1 MSSIFEGGACVA
13 SLLRKVG
20 GNMTGPIVQ
29 QLAAVA
35 GALGYTEARESKT
48 VPKPENIIELLRDL
62 RSILFPGYFQ
72 PSRNG
77 HGIACMLEHLGV
89 VYWRLAGQIHNT
101 LHSTCSH
108 TCNTE
113 ATPCPVME
121 QSCLLSMEYL
131 ERLPGIQARLQND
144 VQAAYDGDPAATNLE
159 EIILAYPGIYAITVH
174 RLAHEFHRMGL
185 TLIARIMS
193 EYAHSTTGI
202 DIHPGAQIGNSFFID
217 HGTGVVIGETCVIGD
232 NVKIYQGVTLGA
244 LSFPKDEKGN
254 LLRGHRRHPTIEDD
268 VTIYAGATI
277 LGGDTVIG
285 QGSVIG
291 GNVWITESLPPYSKV
306 VNRPQIESRLGPHQ
320 RR

>member
-1 MSSIFEGGACVA
+1 
-13 SLLRKVG
+13 
-20 GNMTGPIVQ
+20 MTSPIVQ
-29 QLAAVA
+29 QLASVA
-35 GALGYTEARESKT
+35 GALGYTEENGNKI
-48 VPKPENIIELLRDL
+48 VPKPGNVIELLADL
-62 RSILFPGYFQ
+62 RSILFPGYFG

-77 HGIACMLEHLGV
+77 HGVVCMLEHLGV

-108 TCNTE
+108 TCD
-113 ATPCPVME
+113 AKAVACPVME
-121 QSCLLSMEYL
+121 KSCQLSMEYL
-131 ERLPGIQARLQND
+131 GLLPSIQARLQKD
-144 VQAAYDGDPAATNLE
+144 VEAAYDGDPAATNLE
-159 EIILAYPGIYAITVH
+159 EIILSYPGVYAITVH

-202 DIHPGAQIGNSFFID
+202 DIHPGARIGNSFFID

-244 LSFPKDEKGN
+244 LSFPKDDKGN

-285 QGSVIG
+285 KGSVIG

-306 VNRPQIESRLGPHQ
+306 LNRPQIETRTGPHPT
-320 RR
+320 R

>member
-1 MSSIFEGGACVA
+1 
-13 SLLRKVG
+13 
-20 GNMTGPIVQ
+20 MTSPIVK
-29 QLAAVA
+29 QLATVA
-35 GALGYTEARESKT
+35 GALGYTVESESKT
-48 VPKPENIIELLRDL
+48 VPWPENIIDLLRDL

-77 HGIACMLEHLGV
+77 HGVVCMLEHLGV

-108 TCNTE
+108 TCDST
-113 ATPCPVME
+113 AIACPVME
-121 QSCLLSMEYL
+121 KSCQLSMEYL
-131 ERLPGIQARLQND
+131 QLLPGIQARLQKD

-159 EIILAYPGIYAITVH
+159 EIILSYPGIYAVTVH

-193 EYAHSTTGI
+193 EYAHGTTGI
-202 DIHPGAQIGNSFFID
+202 DIHPGAQIGDSFFID
-217 HGTGVVIGETCVIGD
+217 HGTGVVVGETCVIGN

-244 LSFPKDEKGN
+244 LSFHKDGKGN
-254 LLRGHRRHPTIEDD
+254 LVRGNRRHPTIEDD

-285 QGSVIG
+285 KGSVIG

-306 VNRPQIESRLGPHQ
+306 LNRPQIETRISPDRG
-320 RR
+320 R